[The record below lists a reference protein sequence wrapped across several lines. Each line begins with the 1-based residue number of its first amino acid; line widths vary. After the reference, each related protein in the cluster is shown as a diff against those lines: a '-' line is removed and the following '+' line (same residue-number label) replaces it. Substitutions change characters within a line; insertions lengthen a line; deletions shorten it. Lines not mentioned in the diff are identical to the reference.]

1 MATPQTGQARTPKP
15 PATRSSR
22 RLREIAAGYVFIG
35 PMLLGVV
42 VFTLIPLVMLFIFSL
57 TDWSFLTGYDKLH
70 LSGFGNFARLLR
82 DPEFGESLLHN
93 LIMLLAVP
101 IGMAVALLHAVLIS
115 ERAYGSSFFKVIFFM
130 PQISSIVAVAVVW
143 QVLFHP
149 SYGPV
154 NGFLSAVGVHEPPK
168 WLADPHYALPSVM
181 LLMIWIDLGV
191 SLIIYIAG
199 MKNIPRDLYEAADI
213 DGASARVKFF
223 RITFPLLTPTS
234 FFLLITG
241 LIANFKSFAIIKVL
255 TDGGPAHSTS
265 VIVYDIYQQGF
276 VNLKTGYASA
286 MSVVLFVIIL
296 AITFLQWAGQRKWVH
311 QG

>member
-1 MATPQTGQARTPKP
+1 MSNSTPKP
-15 PATRSSR
+15 ATARRAR
-22 RLREIAAGYVFIG
+22 RLQEIAAGYIFVG
-35 PMLLGVV
+35 PMLLGVI
-42 VFTLIPLVMLFIFSL
+42 VFTLIPMIMLLIFSL
-57 TDWSFLTGYDKLH
+57 TDWSFLTGYDKLRI
-70 LSGFGNFARLLR
+70 SGFGNFARLLQ
-82 DPEFGESLLHN
+82 DAEFGESLLHN

-101 IGMAVALLHAVLIS
+101 IGMAAALLLAVLIS
-115 ERAYGSSFFKVIFFM
+115 ERAYMSSFFKVIFFM

-199 MKNIPRDLYEAADI
+199 LKNIPRDLYEAADI

-241 LIANFKSFAIIKVL
+241 LIANFKTFALIQVL

-286 MSVVLFVIIL
+286 MSIVLFIVIL
-296 AITFLQWAGQRKWVH
+296 AITFLQWVGQRKWVH